1 VVFQIHSYTLK
12 KQKVI
17 GKYELMKVQNGKVA
31 IATLCLSAG
40 FLIVNSCS
48 RERKSTHPNVI
59 YIMTDQQSYNMMSC
73 TGNTWLR
80 TPNMDR
86 IAKMGYRFNKAYCV
100 NAVSMPSRFSL
111 LTGHYASEVGV
122 KENTS
127 AYDTAEVK
135 KIISTDALGNIFR
148 KAGYETF
155 YSGKTHLYG
164 TNDVSEYGFSLHG
177 KDPYQGPAN
186 FAETILPELADSKSD
201 KPFFLFLSFMNP
213 HDICYK
219 AGADKRFPDKLPKD
233 KVRETE
239 RLLAVQKTLVKAEY
253 QNQIPPLPENLQ
265 PINGEQPDMVSM
277 DTMSR
282 SWDREQWNL
291 YSWMYYRLTESVDAQ
306 IGKVLNALKKSGLE
320 KSTIIVFTSDH
331 GDMHGAHQLIL
342 KNVMFEEC
350 QRIPFMF
357 AGNGIKQNYVDTTTL
372 VCNGLDFLPT
382 ICDLAG
388 IQYPK
393 DLPGISLKPYL
404 TGKGE
409 KPQRQYIITEG
420 YNADQ
425 ISNGRYKYTIYELP
439 DYPEL
444 LTDLQV
450 NPGETMNYANDP
462 AYSEIKTTLK
472 KELMLNLDHRGLT
485 PLPEDRTIENI
496 RAMEKSKRMVKKKN
510 KKSNEESDD

>member
-1 VVFQIHSYTLK
+1 
-12 KQKVI
+12 
-17 GKYELMKVQNGKVA
+17 MKTQNGKVA
-31 IATLCLSAG
+31 IAALCIGTG
-40 FLIVNSCS
+40 FLILNSCS
-48 RERKSTHPNVI
+48 GEGKSSHPNVL

-73 TGNTWLR
+73 TGNKWLS

-86 IAKMGYRFNKAYCV
+86 IAKKGYRFNKAYCV
-100 NAVSMPSRFSL
+100 NPVSMPSRFSL

-127 AYDTAEVK
+127 AYDEDKVND
-135 KIISTDALGNIFR
+135 IISKGALGNIFR

-177 KDPYQGPAN
+177 KDPYDGPAD
-186 FAETILPELADSKSD
+186 FAEKMLPELANSKSK

-219 AGADKRFPDKLPKD
+219 AGADKRFPNKLSSD

-239 RLLAVQKTLVKAEY
+239 RLLAVQKRLDKSEY
-253 QNQIPPLPENLQ
+253 QNQIPPLPVNLQ
-265 PINGEQPDMVSM
+265 PINGEQTEMVSM

-282 SWDREQWNL
+282 SWDSDQWDL
-291 YSWMYYRLTESVDAQ
+291 YSWMYCRLTESVDAQ
-306 IGKVLNALKKSGLE
+306 IGRVLNALEKSGLE
-320 KSTIIVFTSDH
+320 ENTIIVFTSDH

-357 AGNGIKQNYVDTTTL
+357 AGRGIKQNYVDTTTL

-382 ICDLAG
+382 ICDLTG
-388 IQYPK
+388 IQYPEE
-393 DLPGISLKPYL
+393 LPGISLKPYL
-404 TGKGE
+404 TGKGK

-420 YNADQ
+420 YNAYEITD
-425 ISNGRYKYTIYELP
+425 GRYKYTIYELP

-444 LTDLQV
+444 LTDLKV
-450 NPGETMNYANDP
+450 DPGETINYTNDP

-472 KELMLNLDHRGLT
+472 KELMLNLDQRGLT
-485 PLPEDRTIENI
+485 PLPEDRTIKNI
-496 RAMEKSKRMVKKKN
+496 RAIEKRMSMVKN
-510 KKSNEESDD
+510 KIEK